1 MKGWMA
7 GLGVAVIAAVALGV
21 LLLVVATSSDETL
34 VLDLEPGECFDLAA
48 DDGADAIGTV
58 ETTPCDEPHE
68 AEAVAVGEL
77 NPADAAEDVP
87 RPADDVLFE
96 QVDARCAAA
105 LDGRTGLLARFGI
118 LPVVADEASW
128 DEYDGR
134 YVCVAIPYGGG
145 TTTGSALG

>member
-1 MKGWMA
+1 M
-7 GLGVAVIAAVALGV
+7 
-21 LLLVVATSSDETL
+21 
-34 VLDLEPGECFDLAA
+34 
-48 DDGADAIGTV
+48 
-58 ETTPCDEPHE
+58 
-68 AEAVAVGEL
+68 AVGEL
-77 NPADAAEDVP
+77 DPADGAEEVP

-105 LDGRTGLLARFGI
+105 LADRSELLERFGI

>member
-1 MKGWMA
+1 MRGWIA
-7 GLGVAVIAAVALGV
+7 ALGVAVIAAVALGA
-21 LLLVVATSSDETL
+21 LLLVIATSSGDTL
-34 VLDLEPGECFDLAA
+34 VLDLEPGECFALA
-48 DDGADAIGTV
+48 DDDGSDALATV
-58 ETTPCDEPHE
+58 DTVSCDEPHE

-77 NPADAAEDVP
+77 NPADGAEVVP
-87 RPADDVLFE
+87 RAVDDVLFE

-105 LDGRTGLLARFGI
+105 LVDRPDLLERFGI
-118 LPVVADEASW
+118 LPVAADEASW

>member
-1 MKGWMA
+1 MV
-7 GLGVAVIAAVALGV
+7 GLGAAIVAAIALGV
-21 LLLVVATSSDETL
+21 LLLVVATSSGETL
-34 VLDLEPGECFDLAA
+34 VLDLEPGECFDLAD
-48 DDGADAIGTV
+48 DDGSDAIGTV
-58 ETTPCDEPHE
+58 ETAPCDEPHE

-77 NPADAAEDVP
+77 DPADGAEAVP
-87 RPADDVLFE
+87 RPVDDVLFE

-105 LDGRTGLLARFGI
+105 LADRADLLERFGI

-145 TTTGSALG
+145 TTIGSALG

>member
-1 MKGWMA
+1 MV
-7 GLGVAVIAAVALGV
+7 GLGLAVMAAVALGV

-34 VLDLEPGECFDLAA
+34 VLDLDPGECFALAT
-48 DDGADAIGTV
+48 DAGSEAIATV
-58 ETTPCDEPHE
+58 ETVPCDEPHE
-68 AEAVAVGEL
+68 AEAVAVGGL
-77 NPADAAEDVP
+77 NSSDG
-87 RPADDVLFE
+87 ADDVMRPPDGVLFD

-105 LDGRTGLLARFGI
+105 LQDRPDLLERFGI
-118 LPVVADEASW
+118 LLVVADEASW